1 MARVEHP
8 VAGSYRLIG
17 WMPVAVALCLIV
29 SMMSDKDAWLY
40 VAALIGVLAS
50 VAVGRTSATSAGF
63 VLQTGMRIFARSWA
77 VVVALAALS
86 GLHENWQP
94 MFFFA
99 VVGVVSSALF
109 WLGCRLS
116 RRSNGRSSGRR

>member
-1 MARVEHP
+1 MASAEQP
-8 VAGSYRLIG
+8 VAGPYRLIG
-17 WMPVAVALCLIV
+17 WMPAAIALCLVI
-29 SMMSDKDAWLY
+29 SMMSDRDEWLY

-50 VAVGRTSATSAGF
+50 IAVGRTSGTSAGF
-63 VLQTGMRIFARSWA
+63 ALQTGMWIFARSWA

-99 VVGVVSSALF
+99 TVGVVSSALF

-116 RRSNGRSSGRR
+116 R